1 MIDRTLK
8 KPVNGVQEHDKK
20 YQVLRKIGEG
30 GMAEVYIA
38 DMLCQPGYSKRV
50 AVKRVLPKLAQN
62 HRFIRMFLDEARLGL
77 LLNHSNI
84 VHVFDVG
91 RANGAYF
98 IVMEF
103 VNGVNLKEVYE
114 LYASRRML
122 VPIEL
127 TVFMIIEI
135 CRGLDYAHRLT
146 DRESNPLRVVHNDI
160 NPANVL
166 LSENGEVKLVD
177 FGLSEAAV
185 HVEKTDPD
193 IVRGKFGYL
202 SPEAAWGQ
210 GTDARTDV
218 YAAGII
224 LYEMLTGV
232 RLFRGETDLESLNL
246 ARQSHVPSPRQYNP
260 AIPVELE
267 AVMYRALARQPKERF
282 QTAREFGQALSQVL
296 YRLGQPSDA
305 FMIGD
310 MVSVVRDHRRGERS
324 ERAAL
329 IEMMI
334 EEELL
339 GFESLDYDDPELTDH
354 GSEALW

>member
-1 MIDRTLK
+1 MD
-8 KPVNGVQEHDKK
+8 ESEKK

-91 RANGAYF
+91 RAGGSYF
-98 IVMEF
+98 IVMEY
-103 VNGVNLKEVYE
+103 VNGVNLKEIYE
-114 LYASRRML
+114 LYTERNLL

-127 TVFMIIEI
+127 TLAIAVEI

-146 DRESNPLRVVHNDI
+146 DREGNLLRVVHNDI

-166 LSENGEVKLVD
+166 LSAGGEVKLVD

-193 IVRGKFGYL
+193 VVRGKFGYL
-202 SPEAAWGQ
+202 SPEAAWGR
-210 GTDARTDV
+210 GTDARADI
-218 YAAGII
+218 YAAGVI
-224 LYEMLTGV
+224 LYEMLTGM
-232 RLFRGETDLESLNL
+232 RLFRGSNDLESLQL
-246 ARQSHVPSPRQYNP
+246 ARESYVPAPSQYNP
-260 AIPVELE
+260 EIPPSLE
-267 AVMYRALARQPKERF
+267 QVVYYALARDPAVRYPD
-282 QTAREFGQALSQVL
+282 ARQLGQALSQVL
-296 YRLGQPSDA
+296 FEIGRPVDP
-305 FMIGD
+305 FTIGD
-310 MVSVVRDHRRGERS
+310 MVSMVRDERRSERS

-334 EEELL
+334 EEELI
-339 GFESLDYDDPELTDH
+339 GFESLDYSDPEVPDYD

>member
-1 MIDRTLK
+1 
-8 KPVNGVQEHDKK
+8 
-20 YQVLRKIGEG
+20 
-30 GMAEVYIA
+30 MAEVYIA

-103 VNGVNLKEVYE
+103 VNGVNLKEVFE
-114 LYASRRML
+114 LYTARRLL
-122 VPIEL
+122 VPVEM
-127 TVFMIIEI
+127 TVALIIQI
-135 CRGLDYAHRLT
+135 CRGLDYAHRMT
-146 DRESNPLRVVHNDI
+146 DREGNLLRVVHNDI

-166 LSENGEVKLVD
+166 LSVNGEVKLVD

-202 SPEAAWGQ
+202 SPEASWGQ

-224 LYEMLTGV
+224 LYELLTGV
-232 RLFRGETDLESLNL
+232 RLFRGETDLDSLNL

-260 AIPVELE
+260 DIPVDLE
-267 AVMYRALARQPKERF
+267 ATLYRALARQPKERY
-282 QTAREFGQALSQVL
+282 QTAREFAHDLSAVL
-296 YRLGQPSDA
+296 FKFGRPVDP

-310 MVSVVRDHRRGERS
+310 MASVVRDHAASERS

>member
-1 MIDRTLK
+1 MIDRTNSL
-8 KPVNGVQEHDKK
+8 VGTGVYDTDKK

-38 DMLCQPGYSKRV
+38 DMLCQPGYNKRV

-103 VNGVNLKEVYE
+103 VNGVNLKQVCE
-114 LYASRRML
+114 LYVSQQVL
-122 VPIEL
+122 VPIEVSL
-127 TVFMIIEI
+127 AVAIEI
-135 CRGLDYAHRLT
+135 CRGLDYAHRLA
-146 DRESNPLRVVHNDI
+146 DREGNLLQVVHNDI

-166 LSENGEVKLVD
+166 LSDNGEVKLVD

-202 SPEAAWGQ
+202 SPEAAWGK

-218 YAAGII
+218 YATGII
-224 LYEMLTGV
+224 LYELLTGV
-232 RLFRGETDLESLNL
+232 RLFRGESDLESLNL
-246 ARQSHVPSPRQYNP
+246 ARQSHVPSPRQHNP
-260 AIPVELE
+260 EISPLIEQIL
-267 AVMYRALARQPKERF
+267 YRALAREPEERY
-282 QTAREFGQALSQVL
+282 QHARQFGQELSRALYQ
-296 YRLGQPSDA
+296 LGRPVDP
-305 FMIGD
+305 FMVGD
-310 MVSVVRDHRRGERS
+310 IISVVRDHRRAERS

-334 EEELL
+334 EEELM
-339 GFESLDYDDPELTDH
+339 GFESLDYGDPEVTDH

>member
-1 MIDRTLK
+1 MS
-8 KPVNGVQEHDKK
+8 EAEKK

-77 LLNHSNI
+77 LLTHSNI
-84 VHVFDVG
+84 VQVFDVG
-91 RANGAYF
+91 RANGSYF
-98 IVMEF
+98 IVMEY
-103 VNGVNLKEVYE
+103 VNGVNLKEIYE
-114 LYASRRML
+114 FYIARHSL
-122 VPIEL
+122 VPVEL
-127 TVFMIIEI
+127 SVAVVVEI
-135 CRGLDYAHRLT
+135 CRGLDYAHSLT
-146 DRESNPLRVVHNDI
+146 DRDQNLLKVVHNDI

-166 LSENGEVKLVD
+166 LSESGEVKLVD

-202 SPEAAWGQ
+202 SPEAAWGR
-210 GTDARTDV
+210 GTDSRTDV

-232 RLFRGETDLESLNL
+232 RLFRGETDLNSLNL
-246 ARQSHVPSPRQYNP
+246 AREARVPPPRQYNP
-260 AIPVELE
+260 EIPSSLE
-267 AVMYRALARQPKERF
+267 QVLYYALAKNPDDRCP
-282 QTAREFGQALSQVL
+282 TARQLGQALSHILFEV
-296 YRLGQPSDA
+296 GHPVDA
-305 FMIGD
+305 FSVGD
-310 MVSVVRDHRRGERS
+310 MVSMVRHHSRSERS

-334 EEELL
+334 EEELM
-339 GFESLDYDDPELTDH
+339 GFESLDYSDPEYVDYD

>member
-1 MIDRTLK
+1 MQDT
-8 KPVNGVQEHDKK
+8 DKK

-91 RANGAYF
+91 RANSAYF

-103 VNGVNLKEVYE
+103 VNGVNLKQVCE
-114 LYASRRML
+114 LYAAQQAL
-122 VPIEL
+122 VPLEVALAI
-127 TVFMIIEI
+127 VIEI

-146 DRESNPLRVVHNDI
+146 DREGNPLRVVHNDI

-166 LSENGEVKLVD
+166 LSDNGEVKLVD

-185 HVEKTDPD
+185 HAEKTDPD

-210 GTDARTDV
+210 GTDARADI
-218 YAAGII
+218 YAAAII
-224 LYEMLTGV
+224 LYEMVTGV
-232 RLFRGETDLESLNL
+232 RLFRGQTDLESLNL
-246 ARQSHVPSPRQYNP
+246 ARQSYVPPPRRYNP
-260 AIPVELE
+260 EIPSELE
-267 AVMYRALARQPKERF
+267 RALYHALARDPEDRY
-282 QTAREFGQALSQVL
+282 QTARQFGQALSRVL
-296 YRLGQPSDA
+296 FEFARPVDP
-305 FMIGD
+305 FVIGD
-310 MVSVVRDHRRGERS
+310 IVSVVRDHRRAERS
-324 ERAAL
+324 ERTAL

-339 GFESLDYDDPELTDH
+339 GFESLDYGDPEVTDH

>member
-1 MIDRTLK
+1 MSDS
-8 KPVNGVQEHDKK
+8 EKK

-62 HRFIRMFLDEARLGL
+62 HRFIRMFLDEARLCL

-98 IVMEF
+98 IVMEY
-103 VNGVNLKEVYE
+103 VNGVNLKEVVE
-114 LYASRRML
+114 LYTDRNLL
-122 VPIEL
+122 VPIEITL
-127 TVFMIIEI
+127 AIIIEI
-135 CRGLDYAHRLT
+135 CRGLDYAHRLI
-146 DRESNPLRVVHNDI
+146 DRDSNLLHVVHNDI

-166 LSENGEVKLVD
+166 LSTNGEVKLVD

-202 SPEAAWGQ
+202 SPEASWGR
-210 GTDARTDV
+210 GTDSRTDI

-224 LYEMLTGV
+224 LYELLTGQ
-232 RLFRGETDLESLNL
+232 RLFRGTSDLESLQL
-246 ARQSHVPSPRQYNP
+246 AREAFVPAPRQFNDD
-260 AIPVELE
+260 IPPLLE
-267 AVMYRALARQPKERF
+267 RVLYKALAREPSERF
-282 QTAREFGQALSQVL
+282 QQARELGQALSNVL
-296 YRLGQPSDA
+296 FEIGTPVDP
-305 FMIGD
+305 FMVGD
-310 MVSVVRDHRRGERS
+310 MVEIVREHRRSERS

-339 GFESLDYDDPELTDH
+339 EFESLDYNDPELPDYD